1 MLGLY
6 GREFRACRLA
16 LLVAALWSIA
26 ALPAAAQAAGAPPI
40 HYRVLAK
47 GPHQPAVRLYVE
59 EMGSGPPVVLLHGLG
74 ASAYSWRRVA
84 PILAERFRV
93 IAIDLRGHGRSDK
106 PFDLT
111 YAPAAQAELVR
122 DVMHQLGLS
131 GVTLVGHSYG
141 GVVSLLATLQEGAR
155 RRPNRRKLIKRLV
168 LMNAPAYP
176 QSFSTGVA
184 LLRKPI
190 LPYVAL
196 TVVPA
201 TTVVG
206 LALMGEAIGM
216 AHITQEDIAI
226 YAQPLGDA
234 RARHALIQ
242 TARQIIPPNAADVIA
257 HYPSIR
263 QPALVIWC
271 RRDQVVP
278 LSTGQRLADELPNAS
293 LAVIDHCDHA
303 TPEAAP
309 SLTSKLI
316 ADFAGRPL
324 GDH

>member
-1 MLGLY
+1 MPWGHWRFWSC
-6 GREFRACRLA
+6 GRTA
-16 LLVAALWSIA
+16 LAALAIPFASLTA
-26 ALPAAAQAAGAPPI
+26 TAQPVSAHETPSS
-40 HYRVLAK
+40 YRILAK
-47 GPHQPAVRLYVE
+47 GPQQPAVKLYVE
-59 EMGSGPPVVLLHGLG
+59 EMGAGPPVVLLHGLG

-93 IAIDLRGHGRSDK
+93 VAVDLRGHGRSDK
-106 PFDLT
+106 PFDQV

-122 DVMHQLGLS
+122 DVLHQLRLRR
-131 GVTLVGHSYG
+131 VTLVGHSYG
-141 GVVSLLATLQEGAR
+141 GAVSLLMALQEGQLKR
-155 RRPNRRKLIKRLV
+155 RDRLIERLV

-176 QSFSTGVA
+176 QAFSTGVSI
-184 LLRKPI
+184 LRKPI

-196 TVVPA
+196 SLIPPKV
-201 TTVVG
+201 VVG
-206 LALMGEAIGM
+206 LAIMGEAIGM
-216 AHITQEDIAI
+216 AHITQEDVAI

-234 RARHALIQ
+234 SARHALIQ
-242 TARQIIPPNAADVIA
+242 TARQVIPPNATHVIA
-257 HYPSIR
+257 HYRTIR

-278 LSTGQRLADELPNAS
+278 LATGERLVRDLPNAS

-324 GDH
+324 SNR